1 MLEFCRAERSTQF
14 QIGAKL
20 PFCDRHRLLFI
31 GPRRGRSNLFRM
43 ISLYIYRT
51 ERLWNDIV
59 AKKPGGVG
67 WAPQLKLSLFA
78 PVGLKGPCFGR
89 GPCRMSTCT
98 RFARNHCRMNSYELL
113 DLK

>member
-43 ISLYIYRT
+43 IFLYIYRT
-51 ERLWNDIV
+51 ELLWNDIV
-59 AKKPGGVG
+59 VKKPGGGVG
-67 WAPQLKLSLFA
+67 ASTKTLNFRA
-78 PVGLKGPCFGR
+78 
-89 GPCRMSTCT
+89 CRIEGSVF
-98 RFARNHCRMNSYELL
+98 RSRSVQNEHVPRDLL
-113 DLK
+113 GTIVE

>member
-43 ISLYIYRT
+43 IFLHIYRK
-51 ERLWNDIV
+51 ELLWNDIV
-59 AKKPGGVG
+59 AKKPGGGRVG
-67 WAPQLKLSLFA
+67 TSTKILTFRA
-78 PVGLKGPCFGR
+78 
-89 GPCRMSTCT
+89 CRIEGSVFRSRAMQNEHVQ
-98 RFARNHCRMNSYELL
+98 RDY
-113 DLK
+113 